1 MAKKDDKKA
10 DKSDKGGDD
19 TAGVKAPI
27 PKPPPPATVPTT
39 PSGSGSADDVDAGT
53 TTPTSALTEPGGNA
67 AEIARRASP
76 ASSAPLTVDTTTPV
90 RALTAPA
97 GDPSL
102 ARGAQPGLQLPRTS
116 DLVDG
121 LTGVLRA
128 PAQIAGRVLPARRAP
143 VVLGVAALTLIG
155 VLDWPAAIA
164 AGLGYEALRRWAPS
178 DERPRTR

>member
-1 MAKKDDKKA
+1 MAKKDEKKKA

-19 TAGVKAPI
+19 TTGAKAPI
-27 PKPPPPATVPTT
+27 PKPPPPATASTT
-39 PSGSGSADDVDAGT
+39 PSGSGPASDVDAGT
-53 TTPTSALTEPGGNA
+53 TTPTSALAEPGGNA
-67 AEIARRASP
+67 AEIARRSSP
-76 ASSAPLTVDTTTPV
+76 GSSAPLTVDTTTPV

-102 ARGAQPGLQLPRTS
+102 VTGAHGPQLPRTS

-128 PAQIAGRVLPARRAP
+128 PVQIVGRVLPARRAP

-164 AGLGYEALRRWAPS
+164 TGLGYEALRRWAPS
-178 DERPRTR
+178 DERPRTP